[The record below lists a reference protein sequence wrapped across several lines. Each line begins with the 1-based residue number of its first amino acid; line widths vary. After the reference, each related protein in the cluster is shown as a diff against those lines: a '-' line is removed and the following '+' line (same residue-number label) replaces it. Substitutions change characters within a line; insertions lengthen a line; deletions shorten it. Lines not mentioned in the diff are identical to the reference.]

1 MDPAQHIP
9 REQLFALMH
18 ALRRAPPPLE
28 GEGADRELATTLE
41 GLPEPFRQPLDPEH
55 RLGDE
60 TVTRHLSHA
69 RECATCRCL
78 LLEDG
83 PASRPPR
90 TAADVAS
97 AANLAEEQRKKKVIK
112 FWTSASLGLGG
123 FVGSQ
128 ISIYQYRVL
137 RAAERGEDQ
146 GPRLQDDPSGK
157 GLQIHPLL
165 LLAMA
170 LVLVAAWFLA
180 EAYVLAR
187 ELWIDWTKLKA
198 AVPVVGKRWAAKGKE
213 KPDV

>member
-1 MDPAQHIP
+1 MDPDAHIP

-18 ALRRAPPPLE
+18 ALRRSPPPAE
-28 GEGADRELATTLE
+28 GEGADPELAASLS
-41 GLPEPFRQPLDPEH
+41 GLGDPFTQPLAPDQ
-55 RLGDE
+55 RLGEE
-60 TVTRHLSHA
+60 TVARHRAHA
-69 RECATCRCL
+69 AACNQCRCL

-83 PASRPPR
+83 PVSRPPR
-90 TAADVAS
+90 TQADVAV
-97 AANLAEEQRKKKVIK
+97 AANEAEEQRKKKVVK
-112 FWTSASLGLGG
+112 FWTSALIGMGG

-128 ISIYQYRVL
+128 ISIYEYRVI
-137 RAAERGEDQ
+137 RARERGEEQ
-146 GPRLQDDPSGK
+146 GPRLSDDPSGK

-187 ELWIDWTKLKA
+187 ELWIDWSKLKA

-213 KPDV
+213 KPD